1 MSKETSFMTMDEVN
15 ALDTEQF
22 VEKVGWVYEHS
33 PWVARRAS
41 ASRPFPSFDDLCAR
55 LSNCVTEASRE
66 EQLDLLRAHPD
77 LGTRARVSPSSTR
90 EQAGVGLDRLTQEEY
105 DSLLELNNA
114 WKEKFGF
121 PFLYAVKGS
130 DKFAI
135 MEAMRRR
142 LNSAPQEEFEE
153 ALRQVFRIAGYRL
166 EEIVR

>member
-1 MSKETSFMTMDEVN
+1 MTMDEVN

-33 PWVARRAS
+33 PWVAQRAS
-41 ASRPFPSFDDLCAR
+41 AGRPFRSVDDLCAAM
-55 LSNCVTEASRE
+55 NECVMNASRE
-66 EQLDLLRAHPD
+66 EQLNLLRAHPD

-105 DSLLELNNA
+105 DLLLELNSA